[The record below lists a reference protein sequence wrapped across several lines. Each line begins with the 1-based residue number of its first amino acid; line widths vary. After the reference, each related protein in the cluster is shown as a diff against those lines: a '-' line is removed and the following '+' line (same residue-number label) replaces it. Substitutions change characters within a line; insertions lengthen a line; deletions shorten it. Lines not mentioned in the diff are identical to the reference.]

1 MSEEKRDPFTAQ
13 RIIATILMFLGCLW
27 IESSPGMPI
36 DLYIRLGLFAGW
48 VVFEYKVLRLFD

>member
-27 IESSPGMPI
+27 VEGSPGMPI
-36 DLYIRLGLFAGW
+36 DLSIRLGLFAGW